1 MIEKRFATG
10 DLVKYSEFY
19 GVVYKTSHGNMC
31 KVHWINNVPTL
42 DAWVYQDQICEVTLP
57 PSNHLWMNST
67 ELTKQN

>member
-1 MIEKRFATG
+1 MIEKRVATG

-31 KVHWINNVPTL
+31 KVYWINNSL
-42 DAWVYQDQICEVTLP
+42 AYDAWVYQDQICDAALP
-57 PSNHLWMNST
+57 PSNQVWVNSS